1 VNTADASLYK
11 YLLNCGLKSGA
22 LEKEGRQ
29 GAPSHLASLRD
40 RSTRAVTILESVEL
54 EPKLPSRTDQPH
66 LSHRWGHDV
75 TVTFDSHFSKPF
87 LTTAS

>member
-1 VNTADASLYK
+1 MNTADASLYK

-22 LEKEGRQ
+22 LDT
-29 GAPSHLASLRD
+29 LASLRD